1 MNDLH
6 VDHQTEYSS
15 TYPELELPHFE
26 STIPE
31 HLLQDVSKETRFV
44 MENINIQTQYIKW
57 LCEAAIDTNHQVRK
71 TNGRLKKVE
80 TWKDK
85 VSNAWVIGA
94 AAFTFISTF
103 MLIIFKLIKLI
114 VPGSPITIF

>member
-1 MNDLH
+1 MPHDDSDSIAH
-6 VDHQTEYSS
+6 ES
-15 TYPELELPHFE
+15 TYPQLGLPEFE

-31 HLLQDVSKETRFV
+31 HLLAGVSRETQFV

-85 VSNAWVIGA
+85 VSSVWVVGGA
-94 AAFTFISTF
+94 FLTFSATVILLAVKFYKAIFTDQSIS
-103 MLIIFKLIKLI
+103 IF
-114 VPGSPITIF
+114 